1 MRDVDAR
8 AELDDTETPPAAAAG
23 TDGERQRYRLRP
35 AQLRAARRAF
45 MARHLDPARVACLVR
60 GPGVRPRIGDYVLA
74 RVLEI
79 GRHRRLETET
89 GRRAELQ
96 PGDEVVL
103 VYGAR
108 YAPDQFRGEVPSR
121 LGPCHLLAAGGLAG
135 RCTVRHAG
143 VKAPTRIVPLGLL
156 ADERGR
162 VWNTRDTAPLAGADP
177 RLPDGPRPL
186 GVVVAGTAMNA
197 GKTTTAAALVRGW
210 RRLGLAVGA
219 VKASGTASA
228 GDRFAYLD
236 AGAEV
241 VLDPS
246 DRGLPSTADVPWP
259 LQWETVRVLVAE
271 AVRRGVERLVVEVA
285 DGFLFEDSAR
295 LVEDLCRSA
304 PVRGLLLA
312 AADAAGA
319 LAGAAWAREHRL
331 PLLAVSGALTLSPL
345 AMEECRHRLD
355 VPVIPP
361 ARLEETVWLPDD
373 VLAPA

>member
-1 MRDVDAR
+1 MRDFDAR
-8 AELDDTETPPAAAAG
+8 AEDDLAEVRPAVLADA
-23 TDGERQRYRLRP
+23 DSERQRYRLRSV
-35 AQLRAARRAF
+35 QLRAARRAF
-45 MARHLDPARVACLVR
+45 MARHLDAGRVACLVR
-60 GPGVRPRIGDYVLA
+60 GPGARPRIGDYVLA

-89 GRRAELQ
+89 GRRADLQ
-96 PGDEVVL
+96 PGDEVIL

-121 LGPCHLLAAGGLAG
+121 LGACHLLAAGGLAG
-135 RCTVRHAG
+135 RCIARHAG
-143 VKAPTRIVPLGLL
+143 VRAPTRIAPLGLL
-156 ADERGR
+156 ADETGR
-162 VWNTRDTAPLAGADP
+162 VWNTRDTAPLAGADS

-186 GVVVAGTAMNA
+186 AVAVAGTAMNA

-219 VKASGTASA
+219 IKASGTASA

-246 DRGLPSTADVPWP
+246 DHGLPSTADVPWP
-259 LQWETVRVLVAE
+259 RQWETVRVLVAE
-271 AVRRGVERLVVEVA
+271 AIRRGVERLVVEVA

-295 LVEDLCRSA
+295 LVEELCRA
-304 PVRGLLLA
+304 GLVRGLLLA

-319 LAGAAWAREHRL
+319 LAGRAWARERGL

-345 AMEECRHRLD
+345 AVEECRHHLD
-355 VPVIPP
+355 LPVVPP
-361 ARLEETVWLPDD
+361 ARLEETAWLPDD
-373 VLAPA
+373 ALVAA